1 VRKLLSLLCL
11 EPLAVFGRQLRLAR
25 RSLGALRHSLEDRGF
40 GTRKL
45 GWMLNLLLLNHVG
58 TETGE
63 IAVLKG
69 IQGATGYPL

>member
-1 VRKLLSLLCL
+1 VDLS
-11 EPLAVFGRQLRLAR
+11 AG
-25 RSLGALRHSLEDRGF
+25 GF
-40 GTRKL
+40 GTQKL

-69 IQGATGYPL
+69 IQGAKGYPL

>member
-1 VRKLLSLLCL
+1 
-11 EPLAVFGRQLRLAR
+11 
-25 RSLGALRHSLEDRGF
+25 
-40 GTRKL
+40 
-45 GWMLNLLLLNHVG
+45 MLNLLLLNHVG